1 MNISYR
7 AGLLTASFG
16 RFFGRLTGNSIK
28 EFSRG
33 LTETQRGA
41 LPVNHNE
48 VTEQDVAEF
57 AEANQLHRLGVD
69 DELAE
74 PIIEFINVDNEVC
87 VYTATEIDKMA
98 KELGFAPIAVDLT
111 EPKGDE

>member
-16 RFFGRLTGNSIK
+16 RFFGRLTGNAIS

-33 LTETQRGA
+33 LTDTQRGA
-41 LPVNHNE
+41 LPVDHNE

-57 AEANQLHRLGVD
+57 AEANHLHRLGVD
-69 DELAE
+69 DILEQ

-87 VYTATEIDKMA
+87 VYTATEIDNMA
-98 KELGFAPIAVDLT
+98 KALGRVNHNLVDVEL
-111 EPKGDE
+111 KGDE

>member
-16 RFFGRLTGNSIK
+16 RFFGRLTGNAIS

-41 LPVNHNE
+41 LPVDHNE

-57 AEANQLHRLGVD
+57 AEANHLHRLGVD
-69 DELAE
+69 DPIAE
-74 PIIEFINVDNEVC
+74 PIIEFINIDNEVC
-87 VYTATEIDKMA
+87 VYTATEIDNMA
-98 KELGFAPIAVDLT
+98 KKLGKSPIEVGFT